1 VICYAEATMQQFD
14 IASFNAQPVNA
25 NPPDANTPAAELL
38 RQILEVQKQH
48 LAHAQAW
55 AAANDPG
62 ARWRAL
68 VARWREDFPDLPDS
82 CREVLPTLERAYG
95 SILMSLVEELR
106 QQGND
111 ALDSEFAMQDFL
123 DRYGMRLGQLGNI
136 LNLVSPLAEAGP
148 PQNETS

>member
-1 VICYAEATMQQFD
+1 MQQQFN
-14 IASFNAQPVNA
+14 IASFTPQAGSANALTANA
-25 NPPDANTPAAELL
+25 AAADLL
-38 RQILEVQKQH
+38 QQILEVQKQH
-48 LAHAQAW
+48 LAHAQAT

-68 VARWREDFPDLPDS
+68 VARWREDFPELPDS
-82 CREVLPTLERAYG
+82 CRQVLPVLERAYG
-95 SILMSLVEELR
+95 AILLSLVEELR

-136 LNLVSPLAEAGP
+136 LNLVSPLADAGP

>member
-1 VICYAEATMQQFD
+1 MQQFD
-14 IASFNAQPVNA
+14 IASFNPQTAPV
-25 NPPDANTPAAELL
+25 NPPDANTPPAELL

-68 VARWREDFPDLPDS
+68 VARWREDFPELPAT
-82 CREVLPTLERAYG
+82 CRQVLPTLERAYG
-95 SILMSLVEELR
+95 AILVSLVEELR
-106 QQGND
+106 QQGHD
-111 ALDSEFAMQDFL
+111 ALDNEFALQDFL

-136 LNLVSPLAEAGP
+136 LNLVAPLSEAAP
-148 PQNETS
+148 PQNETP

>member
-1 VICYAEATMQQFD
+1 MQQFD
-14 IASFNAQPVNA
+14 IASFNPQPASV

-68 VARWREDFPDLPDS
+68 VARWRADFPDLPDT

-95 SILMSLVEELR
+95 AILESLVQELR

-111 ALDSEFAMQDFL
+111 ALDSEFALQDFL

-136 LNLVSPLAEAGP
+136 LNLVAPLAEAGP
-148 PQNETS
+148 PQNEAS

>member
-1 VICYAEATMQQFD
+1 MQQFD
-14 IASFNAQPVNA
+14 IASFNPQTAPV
-25 NPPDANTPAAELL
+25 NPPDANTPPAELL

-68 VARWREDFPDLPDS
+68 VARWRQDFPELPAT
-82 CREVLPTLERAYG
+82 CRQVLPTLERAYG
-95 SILMSLVEELR
+95 AILVSLVEELR
-106 QQGND
+106 QQGHD
-111 ALDSEFAMQDFL
+111 ALDNEFALQDFL

-136 LNLVSPLAEAGP
+136 LNLVAPLSEAAP
-148 PQNETS
+148 PQNETP

>member
-1 VICYAEATMQQFD
+1 MQQFD
-14 IASFNAQPVNA
+14 IASFNPQPA
-25 NPPDANTPAAELL
+25 NVTPPDANTPVAEVL

-68 VARWREDFPDLPDS
+68 VARWREDFPELPGF
-82 CREVLPTLERAYG
+82 CRDVLPTLERAYG
-95 SILMSLVEELR
+95 AILLNLVEELR
-106 QQGND
+106 QQGSD

-136 LNLVSPLAEAGP
+136 LNLVAPLSEAGP
-148 PQNETS
+148 PQNESP